1 MEFQPLKLFLF
12 LSFPLTLSHFSSFED
27 PDMKKKNDDQNISR
41 KMIKKK
47 KWLETN
53 HCCALNTA
61 SPLEKTANKR
71 GVKLLSPP

>member
-1 MEFQPLKLFLF
+1 MEFQPFKLFLF

-47 KWLETN
+47 NGWKPIIAVPWT
-53 HCCALNTA
+53 
-61 SPLEKTANKR
+61 
-71 GVKLLSPP
+71 LLHR